1 MRIRILLLASIG
13 VIGPLY
19 TQGLRAQD
27 SKITTNAGMGLTVPL
42 SSTGRLVGSSLNA
55 VVGVGYNVNQ
65 YHSLVGQFM
74 WAGLPVDKQSF
85 RPVQLIPNTN
95 DVKGSS
101 NLYSLTANY
110 RFSLQGDV
118 FGVYGIGGG
127 GGRIGL
133 REAESD
139 NTEGDR

>member
-1 MRIRILLLASIG
+1 
-13 VIGPLY
+13 
-19 TQGLRAQD
+19 
-27 SKITTNAGMGLTVPL
+27 
-42 SSTGRLVGSSLNA
+42 
-55 VVGVGYNVNQ
+55 
-65 YHSLVGQFM
+65 M

-95 DVKGSS
+95 GIKGSS

-127 GGRIGL
+127 G
-133 REAESD
+133 AYSSSHH
-139 NTEGDR
+139 